1 MKMGRAIIT
10 GLIGLAAGIALAA
23 WAETMGENEEP
34 GEIDFFGTD
43 EDETEPDL
51 ENNAVTEY

>member
-1 MKMGRAIIT
+1 MGRAIIT

-23 WAETMGENEEP
+23 WAETMDGSEEP